1 VRRRHSLFRKYALL
15 LVALLGVMLVASS
28 LLEMYSSYQASK
40 GALVAVQQGEASVAA
55 SRIEQFVAEVE
66 RQVAFVADSQAVRA
80 SDLDFARLLR
90 HVAAVTD
97 VSYLDAAGREQQRV
111 SRLDLDVTGS
121 GDDHSLERKFLTPKL
136 GATYFSR
143 VYFRDGSEPY
153 MTVAVAGSGP
163 RAGVVVAE
171 VNLKFIWEVVSR
183 IRVGTGGRAYVVDAS
198 GTLIAHPNIS
208 MVLRQTSFAALP
220 QVAAA
225 MASGPAPAAPEA
237 SATVGADV
245 NGRRVLTA
253 HAPIAL
259 LDWLVFLER
268 PLDEAFEPLYASMV
282 RSASLLGGGLVLS
295 VVASLILARKISR
308 PIRTLQE
315 GAERIG
321 SGQLDQRIEI
331 RSGDELEALAD
342 AFNRMAAQLR
352 QSYEDLEQKVE
363 VRTRELA
370 HANAGLTRSVEELR
384 ALGEVGQT
392 LSSTLDLQTVL
403 TTIVSRAAELS
414 GSSGGSVYEFDEDT
428 QTFRVQASHNVAPE
442 HLAALRA
449 APIHLGQGAVGQAG
463 ATRAPVETADI
474 LDEQQSVAPQTRQI
488 LARQGFRSLLALP
501 LLREERLLG
510 GLAVW
515 RHEAGRFP
523 PEVVSLLKTFAA
535 QSVLAIQNARLFREI
550 DEKNREL
557 EGLSRNLEQLYRLST
572 TMQEPLSLADQLTRV
587 LDAARQVVS
596 LDRIYIWSL
605 TPDAGDLTIIAQA
618 GFAEEDWR
626 PLAGMTIPLRAVGA
640 LAAACEQG
648 VPLLFDRQHPLPAR
662 YRLQPPYSSLAG
674 LRVNSFL
681 IIPMIARGRT
691 VGVLAADN
699 RNSRRPI
706 SPHTA
711 ELLHTFAS
719 QAAVAVENARLFQDI
734 QDKGRE
740 LELASKH
747 KSQFLANMS
756 HELRT
761 PLNAVLGYTELILDG
776 IFGEVP
782 EAIRDSL
789 ERARSN
795 GHHLLRLINDVLDLS
810 KIEAGQLRLSLAE
823 YSMSDVIHGVCTAVE
838 SLAAEKHLAL
848 KVGAALDLP
857 AAKGDEGRI
866 TQVLLNLVGNAIKF
880 TDAGEVVIDARVGD
894 GVFVVSVT
902 DTGPGIPEADQ
913 PKIFGE
919 FQQADSSSTR
929 TKGGTGLGLAIAK
942 RVVELHGGRIWVE
955 STVGRG
961 STFSFSLP
969 VRVEPRVERT

>member
-1 VRRRHSLFRKYALL
+1 VRRRRSLFGKYALL

-40 GALVAVQQGEASVAA
+40 GALLAVQQGEASVAA
-55 SRIEQFVAEVE
+55 TRIEQFVAEVE
-66 RQVAFVADSQAVRA
+66 RQVALVAESQAVRA

-90 HVAAVTD
+90 NVAAVTD
-97 VSYLDAAGREQQRV
+97 VSYLDATGREQLRV

-121 GDDHSLERKFLTPKL
+121 GEDYSRDRKFLAPKL
-136 GATYFSR
+136 GGTYFSR

-183 IRVGTGGRAYVVDAS
+183 IRVGKGGRAWVVDTS

-208 MVLRQTSFAALP
+208 MVLRQTSFAGLP
-220 QVAAA
+220 QVSAAL
-225 MASGPAPAAPEA
+225 ASGPRPTAPETA
-237 SATVGADV
+237 ATAGTDV
-245 NGRRVLTA
+245 DGRRVLSA

-268 PLDEAFEPLYASMV
+268 PLDEALEPLYASIV
-282 RSASLLGGGLVLS
+282 RSVSLLAGGLALS
-295 VVASLILARKISR
+295 VVASLVLARKIAG
-308 PIRTLQE
+308 PIHTLQK

-321 SGQLDQRIEI
+321 SGQLDQQIDI
-331 RSGDELEALAD
+331 RTGDELEALAD

-352 QSYEDLEQKVE
+352 QSYENLEQKVE
-363 VRTRELA
+363 ARTRELA
-370 HANAGLTRSVEELR
+370 DANAGLTRSVEELR
-384 ALGEVGQT
+384 ALGEVGQA
-392 LSSTLDLQTVL
+392 LSSTLDLPTVL
-403 TTIVSRAAELS
+403 TTIVTRAAQLS
-414 GSSGGSVYEFDEDT
+414 GSYGGTVYEFDEAT
-428 QTFRVQASHNVAPE
+428 ETFHVRASHRVAPE
-442 HLAALRA
+442 HLAALEA
-449 APIHLGQGAVGQAG
+449 APIQLGQGAVGQAG

-474 LDEQQSVAPQTRQI
+474 LDEQQSVAPQTRHI

-501 LLREERLLG
+501 LLREQRLLG
-510 GLAVW
+510 GLVVW
-515 RHEAGRFP
+515 RHEPGRFP
-523 PEVVSLLKTFAA
+523 REVVSLLETFAA

-550 DEKNREL
+550 DEKNRAL
-557 EGLSRNLEQLYRLST
+557 ESLSRNLEQLYRLST
-572 TMQEPLSLADQLTRV
+572 SMQEPLSLADQLTRV
-587 LDAARQVVS
+587 LDAARQVVN

-605 TPDAGDLTIIAQA
+605 TPDATDLAIIAQA
-618 GFAEEDWR
+618 GFAEDDWR
-626 PLAGMTIPLRAVGA
+626 QLAGVTIPLREVGA

-648 VPLLFDRQHPLPAR
+648 VPLLFDRQHPLPDR
-662 YRLQPPYSSLAG
+662 YRLRPPYSTMAG
-674 LRVNSFL
+674 LRVSSFL

-699 RNSRRPI
+699 RNSRRPL
-706 SPHTA
+706 SSHTVD
-711 ELLHTFAS
+711 LLHTFAS

-782 EAIRDSL
+782 EPIRDSL
-789 ERARSN
+789 ERARNN

-810 KIEAGQLRLSLAE
+810 KIEAGQLTLSLTE

-838 SLAAEKHLAL
+838 SLAAEKKLAL
-848 KVGAALDLP
+848 KVVAAVDLP
-857 AAKGDEGRI
+857 PAKGDEGRI

-880 TDAGEVVIDARVGD
+880 TDAGEVVIDARARD

-902 DTGPGIPEADQ
+902 DTGPGIPHEDQ

-929 TKGGTGLGLAIAK
+929 AKGGTGLGLAIAK

-955 STVGRG
+955 SSPGMG
-961 STFSFSLP
+961 STFSFSVP
-969 VRVEPRVERT
+969 VRVEPRGERT